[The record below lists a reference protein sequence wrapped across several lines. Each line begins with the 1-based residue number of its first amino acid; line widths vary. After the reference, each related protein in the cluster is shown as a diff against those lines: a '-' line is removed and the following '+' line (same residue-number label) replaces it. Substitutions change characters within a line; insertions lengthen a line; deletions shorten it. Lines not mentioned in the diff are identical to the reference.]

1 MTAGFNSGTKAVCA
15 VGFEPNSH
23 LTNYLKQLEAK
34 YDKCGWYV
42 RFQTETAVSNRNGF
56 ARFYTDS
63 EFMELGGGILPPDII
78 YVATKDKVHL
88 YKSVKLIRL
97 AEFLSDTV
105 GSRKIP
111 NLNLNNPPQVVM
123 KMDIEGSEVE
133 VMTDLIFSGSLR
145 FVNVLMVEWHARL
158 QQIIARKFASVQL
171 NDVLEKITQLCRVAK
186 TYDNRTDFCN
196 FETIDIDDES
206 YFQSNFDF
214 PEC

>member
-1 MTAGFNSGTKAVCA
+1 MCA

-23 LTNYLKQLEAK
+23 LTNYLKQIEAK
-34 YDKCGWYV
+34 YNKCGWYV

-196 FETIDIDDES
+196 LETIDIDDES